1 MPAMSAAKKPVKPVT
16 KFFSSSTDSLIG
28 TAGPDRFVLR
38 RASDGLYQQL
48 DTIVGYQ
55 KNDIIDLP
63 GKWGK
68 GGAGVTL
75 RRPLFVYNL
84 DTGSLRELIERNLK
98 PGSAELFHITG
109 QGTSSRYTVLAWNL
123 GSAQLSSN
131 QDVIVGLGSYSG
143 PVLIA

>member
-1 MPAMSAAKKPVKPVT
+1 M
-16 KFFSSSTDSLIG
+16 
-28 TAGPDRFVLR
+28 LR

-123 GSAQLSSN
+123 GSPQLSSN
-131 QDVIVGLGSYSG
+131 QDVIAGLGNYTG